1 VAIEEDLLVYLRG
14 ARVPFVVRVAEGP
27 VELLEGGIVRRR
39 RDVDSG
45 FGFLKCSIVGE
56 CLVNGFDKFVQD
68 DNEVLN
74 ATGEMGW
81 TNLLAKKSFSS
92 GMGRTFVIS

>member
-1 VAIEEDLLVYLRG
+1 VYLRG

-56 CLVNGFDKFVQD
+56 CLVNGFDKFVQRSFKRNGRNGMD
-68 DNEVLN
+68 E
-74 ATGEMGW
+74 
-81 TNLLAKKSFSS
+81 LASEE
-92 GMGRTFVIS
+92 ILQ